1 MTMNMSRFVKM
12 VIGHE
17 AKWGPIPQTTCTL
30 VSDSGVGFPHPVL
43 MMAAILVVVHTKGLR
58 VFGGITIGGM
68 VGLDIFLL
76 AFVSGDHEPGTLVG
90 PCIDVCVMGNLGNTG
105 LPRLSAHQ

>member
-1 MTMNMSRFVKM
+1 MIYLFRRVMTMNMSRFVKM

-43 MMAAILVVVHTKGLR
+43 MMAAILEVVHTKGLR
-58 VFGGITIGGM
+58 VFGGDNHWRDGG
-68 VGLDIFLL
+68 
-76 AFVSGDHEPGTLVG
+76 P
-90 PCIDVCVMGNLGNTG
+90 
-105 LPRLSAHQ
+105 